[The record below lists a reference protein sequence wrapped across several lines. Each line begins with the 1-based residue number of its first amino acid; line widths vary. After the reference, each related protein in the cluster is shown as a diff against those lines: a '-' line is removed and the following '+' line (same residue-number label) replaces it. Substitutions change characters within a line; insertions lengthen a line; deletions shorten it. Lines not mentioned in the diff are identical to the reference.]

1 MTDNFATLSK
11 VLVQL
16 FLACREGE
24 TPDKDS
30 VHVLVPILCWRGLCG
45 LLLHGC
51 LLCAWGN
58 FLFLRR
64 RGSSSLLSLFGC
76 LPRGKGG
83 RFGILFHWLLSNLRS
98 SSCSSSSLPRFLCRL
113 LCSKGSCLCILIRHS
128 LLGGGSFGCCLLRFL
143 CSFPFCGGDCLWVFF
158 DGHCRGGCGGL
169 PSFLGCF

>member
-76 LPRGKGG
+76 LPCGKGG
-83 RFGILFHWLLSNLRS
+83 RFGVLFHWLLSNLRS
-98 SSCSSSSLPRFLCRL
+98 SSSRLLLFFCSLPR
-113 LCSKGSCLCILIRHS
+113 SKGGRFGILIRHS

-143 CSFPFCGGDCLWVFF
+143 CSFPFC
-158 DGHCRGGCGGL
+158 
-169 PSFLGCF
+169 